1 MLILEIAKSMEN
13 YSVCIAAN
21 TKNNEGLY
29 FNQVPIIGVFN
40 NEVVHIGKQLR
51 EIAQHNSIIK
61 RSNSDILE

>member
-40 NEVVHIGKQLR
+40 NEVVHIGK
-51 EIAQHNSIIK
+51 
-61 RSNSDILE
+61 